1 MSTLLNINISMAAS
15 DKCFIADVS
24 NIVPGKHGRNFLIKS
39 IKQDSMVWKG
49 TITEISCT
57 KISKK
62 SHSNINK

>member
-1 MSTLLNINISMAAS
+1 MTTLVEINISMAAS

-49 TITEISCT
+49 TITEISGT
-57 KISKK
+57 IFSF
-62 SHSNINK
+62 